1 MDGPILLTVDGLVTR
16 FTTGRGSFD
25 AVGGISLTLRRGEIL
40 GLVGE
45 SGSGKSVT
53 ARSIMRLVPDPPGRI
68 VGGRIELSGAGNLL
82 DLPMREMRRV
92 RGRRIAMAFQDPL
105 SFLNPVLTIGDQI
118 TEALLLHG
126 IAASRRQARD
136 KAAALLASVNIDAPD
151 QSLQRYPHQFSGG
164 MRQRVLLAIALACEP
179 DILIAD
185 EVTTALDVVT
195 QYEVL
200 LLLRQRV
207 AERGLSIIFVTHDL
221 GVAAALCDRI
231 AVMYAGRVMEV
242 GPARAVLQAPSN
254 PYTTALM
261 QAVPRFHDIGK
272 RLESIKGTA
281 PNLMVPPPGCRFHPR
296 CSLAR
301 PVCAVCAPGL
311 EAVAAGHLTACHAW
325 SATAGACA
333 W

>member
-1 MDGPILLTVDGLVTR
+1 MDDTVLLRVDGLVTR
-16 FTTGRGSFD
+16 FTTGRGCFD
-25 AVGGISLTLRRGEIL
+25 AVNGISLTLRRGEIL

-126 IAASRRQARD
+126 VAASKRQARD
-136 KAAALLASVNIDAPD
+136 KAAALLASVNIESPE
-151 QSLQRYPHQFSGG
+151 QSLKRFPHQFSGG

-179 DILIAD
+179 ELLIAD

-207 AERGLSIIFVTHDL
+207 AESGLSVIFVTHDL
-221 GVAAALCDRI
+221 GVAAALCDHI
-231 AVMYAGRVMEV
+231 AVMYAGRVMEA

-254 PYTTALM
+254 PYTAALM
-261 QAVPRFHDIGK
+261 QAVPRFDDIDR
-272 RLESIKGTA
+272 RLESIKGSA
-281 PNLMVPPPGCRFHPR
+281 PSLLVPPPGCRFHPR

-301 PVCAVCAPGL
+301 PVCAECSPAL
-311 EAVAAGHLTACHAW
+311 ERIATGHTTACHAW
-325 SATAGACA
+325 NPKAGICA